1 MDRKA
6 LLEHLNWLNTDTSSL
21 NNDGVAC
28 YRFALKRVAEF
39 VNAQPLDKDEAAKI
53 LNDWVEW
60 AQDANSNPNDTPYSD
75 KEILEAMKIGAA
87 ALMQK

>member
-6 LLEHLNWLNTDTSSL
+6 LFEHLNWLNADTSSL

-39 VNAQPLDKDEAAKI
+39 VNNQPLDKEEAAKI
-53 LNDWVEW
+53 LSDYVEW
-60 AQDANSNPNDTPYSD
+60 AEDDKSNPNDSPYSF
-75 KEILEAMKIGAA
+75 KEVMEAMKMGAA
-87 ALMQK
+87 ALLK